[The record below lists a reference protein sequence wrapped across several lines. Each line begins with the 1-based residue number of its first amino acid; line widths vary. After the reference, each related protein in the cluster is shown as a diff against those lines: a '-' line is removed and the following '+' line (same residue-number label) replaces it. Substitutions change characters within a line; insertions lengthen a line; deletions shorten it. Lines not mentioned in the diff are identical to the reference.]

1 MPLRIDPLA
10 GARTPIP
17 RIITGAR
24 LSCLALAAFLPAM
37 AVADGWETTEWYV
50 GCHTDLI
57 KTAPDGM
64 CDPQADQ
71 DAVGPAA
78 ATRSAL
84 EDASVWLEGLGF
96 REPKIDTLAGTPAA
110 YKAYISDE
118 KTAAEDGFVT
128 HGIYNPSE
136 WTIYMNSESYF
147 AIGEGDSEEDRKK
160 NLANDMSTTASMV
173 HELFHAVQRSYQ
185 SDWVYDSV
193 GHGWIFE
200 GMAEAV
206 AFSWL
211 KQNEEQSVSA
221 RARSYEYP
229 LHRPEDPDETLDGY
243 RTFHFWFSLGE
254 VLGSKDQ
261 VQYLD
266 HLLEQDLALSQGLEG
281 IDAGLRRWHAD
292 GLYAL
297 YPTVM
302 ARYALQDAFFE
313 DVTEHTLTYPRD
325 EQVIAGQSV
334 RPVAT
339 RAHRIEIEMPE
350 GRTAG
355 ISIRFAKEDRPDL
368 HLLVD
373 KQRRDIEGSGAARNV
388 HRDALHGPTTL
399 FVRVANVAPEAA
411 DSVEQEYDLEVRLR
425 PLDPCGMEAMEE
437 GAADTVGRVD
447 NLPDPS
453 AAVDHAQLS
462 GVGKAFVE
470 RVQRQIRRPGGS
482 VLPGEGQLIIKG
494 LVSDGGVGCS
504 GHLAATTVM
513 GRAMTDRD
521 SHRQFD
527 DNLDEVQ
534 GKIDELETLMDESG
548 DDMDQAAMQAAARL
562 SAQVMEGMNKTEPDS
577 KPQDVVLPVYSPNV
591 SMWQAG
597 QIRMSRHG
605 GVGGWQSNA
614 AANFVL
620 HLPGTRPEDLRE
632 GRSYEAVAVAP
643 ENGGTGSAENPAV
656 SPNGF
661 YARWRGKFEKIPVP
675 KGVAIR
681 TMGYAF
687 EGTKEHLYGHLT
699 GEVTIEELTGASIEA
714 SFKLSG
720 SGTLLSTRYVY
731 DCDEPEVLQAP
742 RSPVCEPD
750 EMLSGSLRASNG
762 ESRATGRIAIEG
774 TLRSPNRS
782 AGGGVRPGY
791 QNVVID

>member
-1 MPLRIDPLA
+1 MPSRIDSLA
-10 GARTPIP
+10 GADAPI
-17 RIITGAR
+17 RRLIRGAR
-24 LSCLALAAFLPAM
+24 LSCLALAAFLPAI
-37 AVADGWETTEWYV
+37 ATADGWETTEWSV
-50 GCHTDLI
+50 FCDSELI
-57 KTAPDGM
+57 RTAPDEM
-64 CDPQADQ
+64 CDDSEAT
-71 DAVGPAA
+71 GPAA
-78 ATRSAL
+78 ATRAAL
-84 EDASVWLEGLGF
+84 EEASVWLEGLGF
-96 REPKIDTLAGTPAA
+96 REPTIDTMGGNPPA
-110 YKAYISDE
+110 YLAYISDE
-118 KTAAEDGFVT
+118 ETASEDGFLT
-128 HGIYNPSE
+128 HGLYKTSE

-147 AIGEGDSEEDRKK
+147 AVGEGDTEEAREA
-160 NLANDMSTTASMV
+160 NLAGDMSTTASMV
-173 HELFHAVQRSYQ
+173 HELFHAVQRTYQ

-193 GHGWIFE
+193 GHDWIFE

-211 KQNEEQSVSA
+211 KRNEDQSVST
-221 RARSYEYP
+221 RVRSYEYP
-229 LHRPEDPDETLDGY
+229 LHRPEAPDETLDDY
-243 RTFHFWFSLGE
+243 RTFHFWFTLGE
-254 VLGSKDQ
+254 VLGSRDE

-266 HLLEQDLALSQGLEG
+266 HLLEQDLQLSQGLEG

-302 ARYALQDAFFE
+302 ARYVMQDVFFD
-313 DVTEHTLTYPRD
+313 DVTEHTLTFPRD
-325 EQVIAGQSV
+325 ERVIGGQSV

-339 RAHRIEIEMPE
+339 RAHRIEIDMPE
-350 GRTAG
+350 GKTAG
-355 ISIRFAKEDRPDL
+355 LEIRFADDDRPDL

-373 KQRRDIEGSGAARNV
+373 KERRDIEIAGTPRNV

-425 PLDPCGMEAMEE
+425 PLDPCGMEAMESA
-437 GAADTVGRVD
+437 AADTVGRVD

-453 AAVDHAQLS
+453 GAVDDAQLS

-482 VLPGEGQLIIKG
+482 VLPGEGRLLIKG

-504 GHLAATTVM
+504 GHLAATTVT
-513 GRAMTDRD
+513 GRSVDDREAR
-521 SHRQFD
+521 RQFD
-527 DNLDEVQ
+527 DNLDDVQ
-534 GKIDELETLMDESG
+534 GKIDQLEGLMEKSA
-548 DDMDQAAMQAAARL
+548 DDMDQSDLRAAAAL

-577 KPQDVVLPVYSPNV
+577 APQDVVLPVYSPNV

-632 GRSYEAVAVAP
+632 GQSYEAVAIAP
-643 ENGGTGSAENPAV
+643 ESGGTGSTENPAV

-661 YARWRGKFEKIPVP
+661 YARWQGTFEKIPVP
-675 KGVAIR
+675 KGMAIR

-687 EGTKEHLYGHLT
+687 EGTRETLYGHLT

-714 SFKLSG
+714 TFRLSG
-720 SGTLLSTRYVY
+720 DGTLVSTRYLY
-731 DCDEPEVLQAP
+731 DCDEPENLRVA
-742 RSPVCEPD
+742 RSPVCDPD

-762 ESRATGRIAIEG
+762 ESRTTGPMVIEG
-774 TLRSPNRS
+774 RLRTPNRS